1 MNGLVLFVLMS
12 QANFLHVPTNWRL
25 SSGMLVM
32 ENDGSRLMYMQWW
45 TFREDFD
52 ADGYHN
58 GHPYF
63 GEMHMTMY
71 QGSPMTGMQTTL
83 HNTEN
88 LNFIANPDPVPD
100 DRLAS
105 YNENDQTEVQIAMP
119 MPPGFAHGP
128 LWYVDPST
136 GEPTKNCAGEM
147 VYPYHR
153 MLHNDQGS
161 PNDPLRYTLW
171 IAFEHPPEDVTVP
184 LEMITEWPNANLQS
198 TWTPEECLAAESGTR
213 TSSQGSDAA
222 ADEMKTQE
230 SSAAFRFTPLALVLS
245 FIFVLF
251 N

>member
-1 MNGLVLFVLMS
+1 
-12 QANFLHVPTNWRL
+12 
-25 SSGMLVM
+25 M

-128 LWYVDPST
+128 LWYVDGST
-136 GEPTKNCAGEM
+136 GEPTKDCDGKM

-213 TSSQGSDAA
+213 TSSQGSDAT